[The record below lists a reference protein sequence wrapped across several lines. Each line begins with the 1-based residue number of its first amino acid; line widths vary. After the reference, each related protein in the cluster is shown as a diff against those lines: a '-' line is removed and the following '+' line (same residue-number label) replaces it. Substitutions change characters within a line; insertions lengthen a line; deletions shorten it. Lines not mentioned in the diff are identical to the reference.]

1 MDEDER
7 LVSAV
12 DFYFVVEDGS
22 HFKVSYPYQPYF
34 YIQTSGD
41 TQREASH
48 FLSRKLS
55 GRLAGIDMVNKENLD
70 LVSAMVWTAG
80 IQMTFLFEAQSSS
93 GPTKQVLEAEISHS

>member
-12 DFYFVVEDGS
+12 DFYFIEEDGD

-34 YIQTSGD
+34 YIRTAGD
-41 TQREASH
+41 TQREVSS

-55 GRLAGIDMVNKENLD
+55 GRLAGIDMIEKENLD
-70 LVSAMVWTAG
+70 LVSVDSCG
-80 IQMTFLFEAQSSS
+80 
-93 GPTKQVLEAEISHS
+93 K